1 MKATGFAWKHSF
13 LMFFDLFR
21 LDRELESEALMDYK
35 FLWSIVLI
43 ICVMGLEVQ
52 HDWLL
57 VKDVDLNLVARA
69 MGEMG

>member
-1 MKATGFAWKHSF
+1 
-13 LMFFDLFR
+13 MFFD